1 MGAGAGTER
10 VCQGQHRHLVAF
22 GVQRSAHQT
31 VPASP
36 VHAPRTSRHPPA
48 APCSA
53 PLQPPLPTPT
63 WRRCPA
69 SRACMSCQTRRLS
82 RQGGGLSLLTVLTP
96 RQKAAHCRLPS
107 RQFLIRRGWR
117 RAHSSLALPHSRL
130 LSSLQPFRQAVGARV
145 RRAPR
150 HSDAPTCPPD
160 STAATTATSLCFSVP
175 VSCGCPAGLQRGWRR
190 VRAAGGGAAG
200 VARPHAASGARPT
213 GAEHMVM
220 ACGGADTGGGGGGGG
235 GRGGV
240 AGGGGGAGGRR
251 PPPRPRR
258 RSVSGVWGCACW
270 RLRPPTGPQG

>member
-1 MGAGAGTER
+1 MGVGAGAGTER

-117 RAHSSLALPHSRL
+117 RTRLWPCHTRACCPPCSPSVRPWVRACAGPLAIPMLQRVPPTPPLPPLQPLFVSRCLFLVVALQDCNEDGDVYAQQAVALPGSRAL
-130 LSSLQPFRQAVGARV
+130 TLPQVRDRLAR
-145 RRAPR
+145 
-150 HSDAPTCPPD
+150 
-160 STAATTATSLCFSVP
+160 STWSWP
-175 VSCGCPAGLQRGWRR
+175 V
-190 VRAAGGGAAG
+190 
-200 VARPHAASGARPT
+200 VARTR
-213 GAEHMVM
+213 
-220 ACGGADTGGGGGGGG
+220 GGGGGGGG
-235 GRGGV
+235 GQTVGI
-240 AGGGGGAGGRR
+240 RR
-251 PPPRPRR
+251 LGLRLLAPPPAHGPPRMT
-258 RSVSGVWGCACW
+258 GC
-270 RLRPPTGPQG
+270 RFLR